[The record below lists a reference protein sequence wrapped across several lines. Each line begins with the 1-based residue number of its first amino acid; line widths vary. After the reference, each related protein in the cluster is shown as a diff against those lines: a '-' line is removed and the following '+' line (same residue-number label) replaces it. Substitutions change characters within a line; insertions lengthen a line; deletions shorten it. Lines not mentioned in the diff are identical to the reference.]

1 MCKKE
6 ACTSKD
12 HAGARGRSYR
22 LNKYWST
29 ELSPVSRSEPSSLVR
44 RRGEENRDLTIV
56 CWNKTSRVDVLP
68 VRPYMHTALH
78 LVMSDSVST
87 MSEMSS

>member
-22 LNKYWST
+22 LDKYWST
-29 ELSPVSRSEPSSLVR
+29 ELSPVSRSESPSKVEGGTAKSGSAKADGSL
-44 RRGEENRDLTIV
+44 
-56 CWNKTSRVDVLP
+56 
-68 VRPYMHTALH
+68 
-78 LVMSDSVST
+78 
-87 MSEMSS
+87 

>member
-22 LNKYWST
+22 LDKYWST
-29 ELSPVSRSEPSSLVR
+29 ELSPVSRSESPSKVEGGSGTRKSGSAKADDSL
-44 RRGEENRDLTIV
+44 
-56 CWNKTSRVDVLP
+56 
-68 VRPYMHTALH
+68 
-78 LVMSDSVST
+78 
-87 MSEMSS
+87 